1 MIGFFHAKIG
11 ENTWGT
17 LLEALTVWYSWK
29 VGFQENLLKCGKSVK
44 YFLFRK
50 EIGEC

>member
-17 LLEALTVWYSWK
+17 LLEALAVWYSWK
-29 VGFQENLLKCGKSVK
+29 VGFLRKFASKRQICEI
-44 YFLFRK
+44 FFEFRK
-50 EIGEC
+50 E